1 MNRPSLFLVAL
12 LGLASCSF
20 ISSTVNVTG
29 EGTVLGTP
37 DLATFTITITEQ
49 GRTSSEANDLA
60 ASKTNRALAI
70 LYLNGVAKSDIQT
83 TRLSVSPVYRTVDG
97 RQVVDAQE
105 ASQTLTVKLRN
116 LKDGDL
122 IGRLVDALKRINGI
136 DIGNMDYE
144 IENKAPLQEEARRK
158 AFDNAKAKAEQLTQ
172 GRVLGDV
179 VSITESSPQFNL
191 NRSLSFAYGYLQS
204 TRVNL
209 GQLEVTV
216 QVTVVWRVW

>member
-179 VSITESSPQFNL
+179 VSITESSPQFNRPL
-191 NRSLSFAYGYLQS
+191 PFTTTYIPQS

-209 GQLEVTV
+209 GQLDVTV
-216 QVTVVWRVW
+216 QVEVVWRVW